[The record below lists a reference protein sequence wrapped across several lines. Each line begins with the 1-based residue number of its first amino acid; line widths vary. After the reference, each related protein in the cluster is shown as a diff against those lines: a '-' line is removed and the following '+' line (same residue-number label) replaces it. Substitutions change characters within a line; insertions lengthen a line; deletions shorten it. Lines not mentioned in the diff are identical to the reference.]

1 MSGAAGTIERR
12 LFGLVVT
19 LVALMVLAAG
29 VSGISAYGAY
39 RTQQTLAKVNA
50 PAADANAA
58 LLQTLTDAETGL
70 RGYEAT
76 HDATLLQPFQG
87 AQRRADSQ
95 RAALS
100 AALRPQR
107 SQWATRLQAQD
118 TAVAAWWRWAN
129 ESRSRL
135 AAGGRADLRAGKVLF
150 DDVRHANGALGQ
162 KLQAQRLAARASAT
176 RRLWNTLLLLAGS
189 TLLAAVVALYAGWRV
204 TRSLTGA
211 IGTLR
216 TTVRAHRNG
225 DRSLRADERRGPLE
239 LRELA
244 TDFNHLSDSNEQ
256 LEADRQ
262 ETLRMQQMML
272 DLAARLRRDVTTRQ
286 ALSITAELLGEATGT
301 TVAVFSTHRDG
312 DEQSWTLEAC
322 HPPAALDE
330 SRMVMVPPVSQES
343 IARKA
348 WLAGQLL
355 EVDDLAN
362 DPLRSYPFVA
372 SITDQMPVG
381 ALLGTPLGVGDEVIG
396 AMLLISP
403 QPRQWVERERTMLQ
417 QATANATR
425 AFLHAQFLDQ
435 QAEHVARL
443 EALDQQKDDF
453 VGTVSHELR
462 TPLTSISGYLEMLDD
477 GDFGDLTPPQR
488 KALAVIGRNTVRLR
502 GLIEDVLVLNRID
515 ARKLDPSFRSV
526 DLGARIRDVV
536 QDLAPQAT
544 DSGVRLTAHA
554 PSQPCIVDGDALQ
567 LDRALINVIGNA
579 IKFTPADGA
588 VTVTLQVEATRA
600 RVRVEDTGIGIP
612 AEDLDQMFT
621 RFFRAGNALSR
632 TIPGTGLGLAIVQAI
647 IEAHDGTIELH
658 SIENSGTTVVLDLP
672 LAG

>member
-1 MSGAAGTIERR
+1 MSGAAGTVERR
-12 LFGLVVT
+12 LFGLVFT
-19 LVALMVLAAG
+19 LVALMVLAVG

-39 RTQQTLAKVNA
+39 RTAQTLAKVNG

-76 HDATLLQPFQG
+76 HDATLLQPFEG

-100 AALRPQR
+100 TALRPQR
-107 SQWATRLQAQD
+107 SQWATRLRAQD

-150 DDVRHANGALGQ
+150 DDVRRANGALGQ
-162 KLQAQRLAARASAT
+162 KLQAQRLDARASAT

-189 TLLAAVVALYAGWRV
+189 TLLAAAVALYAGWRV

-211 IGTLR
+211 IDTLR

-225 DRSLRADERRGPLE
+225 DRSVRADELRGPLE

-262 ETLRMQQMML
+262 ETVRMQRMML
-272 DLAARLRRDVTTRQ
+272 ELAARLRRDVTTRQ

-301 TVAVFSTHRDG
+301 TVAVFSIHRDG

-330 SRMVMVPPVSQES
+330 SRIVMVPPVSQES

-362 DPLRSYPFVA
+362 DPLRSYTFVA

-443 EALDQQKDDF
+443 EALDRQKDDF

-488 KALAVIGRNTVRLR
+488 KALAVVGRNTVRLR

-515 ARKLDPSFRSV
+515 ARKLDPSFRLV

-544 DSGVRLTAHA
+544 DSGVRLTVHA

-588 VTVTLQVEATRA
+588 VTVTLQAEATRA
-600 RVRVEDTGIGIP
+600 RVRVEDNGIGIP